1 MRARRY
7 QPANKD
13 VGDASRAA
21 RVLSVANLLSLSR
34 IPLGAVFAWALT
46 APPGGRRTWV
56 PFGVLALAGLTDVLD
71 GWFARRAMA
80 RATGRKEGTPAGTGS
95 WLDPICDKI
104 FVAAVLGA
112 IWFHDRP
119 PLAWLA
125 LILARE
131 LAQLPLSLVY
141 AAVPALRKW
150 LRYDFRASVP
160 GKAAT
165 VTQFAAVSA
174 LVLRHSSARLLA
186 WASFVVGMIALADY
200 LGRAVR
206 IGQRRLHPP
215 ARGAPAPSAAVAV
228 SRSGTSGEPAPDDAR
243 HAAS

>member
-1 MRARRY
+1 MRARRR
-7 QPANKD
+7 QPAR
-13 VGDASRAA
+13 RAG
-21 RVLSVANLLSLSR
+21 RLLSVANLLSLSR
-34 IPLGAVFAWALT
+34 VPLGAAFAWTLADRPGDLVW
-46 APPGGRRTWV
+46 PPFV
-56 PFGVLALAGLTDVLD
+56 VLALAGLTDVLD

-80 RATGRKEGTPAGTGS
+80 RVTGRPGGTPAGMGS
-95 WLDPICDKI
+95 WLDPICDKL

-112 IWFHDRP
+112 IWVHQRP
-119 PLAWLA
+119 PLGWLA

-141 AAVPALRKW
+141 VAVPALRKW

-174 LVLRHSSARLLA
+174 LVLRHPSARLLA

-200 LGRAVR
+200 LGRAIR
-206 IGQRRLHPP
+206 IGQRRLHPSAGR
-215 ARGAPAPSAAVAV
+215 ARGAPSFTVAV
-228 SRSGTSGEPAPDDAR
+228 KQPASAPETTPGDAR

>member
-1 MRARRY
+1 MRARRH
-7 QPANKD
+7 QPAKKD
-13 VGDASRAA
+13 VKVNASRAA

-34 IPLGAVFAWALT
+34 IPLGALFARALA
-46 APPGGRRTWV
+46 APPGGRTWV
-56 PFGVLALAGLTDVLD
+56 PFAVLALAGLTDVLD

-80 RATGRKEGTPAGTGS
+80 RATGRRGGTPAGTGS
-95 WLDPICDKI
+95 WLDPICDKV

-112 IWFHDRP
+112 IWFHERP

-131 LAQLPLSLVY
+131 LVQLPLSLVY

-150 LRYDFRASVP
+150 LRYDFRASVA

-174 LVLRHSSARLLA
+174 LVLHHPSARLLA

-200 LGRAVR
+200 VGRAVR
-206 IGQRRLHPP
+206 IGQRRLHLP
-215 ARGAPAPSAAVAV
+215 AHRAPAPSSAVAV
-228 SRSGTSGEPAPDDAR
+228 NRSGTSSEPAADDAR